1 MYNADK
7 GKTNLFGLALTIT
20 INNSYI
26 NFAIYTKLETVSD
39 VQLNIMARGFGVH
52 F

>member
-7 GKTNLFGLALTIT
+7 GKTNLLGLALTIT

-26 NFAIYTKLETVSD
+26 NFAIYTKLETVSPLSSR
-39 VQLNIMARGFGVH
+39 QAK
-52 F
+52 

>member
-20 INNSYI
+20 INNYYI
-26 NFAIYTKLETVSD
+26 NFSISTKLETFSD
-39 VQLNIMARGFGVH
+39 IRQ
-52 F
+52 